1 MDSKKTQSSFT
12 NLELN
17 KLTLMH
23 IILLE
28 GLDFYKGLRGT
39 VSSMF
44 VEETFLRLLKSLPGS
59 LRSQSIGND
68 LSAWGSV

>member
-44 VEETFLRLLKSLPGS
+44 VGDIFKV
-59 LRSQSIGND
+59 
-68 LSAWGSV
+68 A